1 MGTGRCSRLAPYRP
15 ALHFHCATG
24 LFVSP
29 KDSRACCT
37 PWSVFQDGS
46 DEATYSQ
53 QSEAQSRRSCAAKE
67 TPTAHYRSSPRR
79 RPPPRR
85 ETSGHE
91 GLRCWV
97 ERPSPRSPAR
107 SGRRGYTPLASP
119 LEAGEGTTR
128 PPFGTAGN
136 PRWPAPRRNTDSTV
150 GGASAGRTPTDE
162 SLPPRPEPHT
172 ERRLATYASLLTVS
186 RSL

>member
-1 MGTGRCSRLAPYRP
+1 MGTGRCSRLAPYEP

-53 QSEAQSRRSCAAKE
+53 QSEAQSRRTRAAKE

-91 GLRCWV
+91 GLRWWV
-97 ERPSPRSPAR
+97 EATLSSVAGALRKARLYAPRFAPRGGRGNHPAAVWH
-107 SGRRGYTPLASP
+107 RRQPTLASP
-119 LEAGEGTTR
+119 AEECGLDGRRRVRGA
-128 PPFGTAGN
+128 N
-136 PRWPAPRRNTDSTV
+136 PNGRVPS
-150 GGASAGRTPTDE
+150 ASP
-162 SLPPRPEPHT
+162 
-172 ERRLATYASLLTVS
+172 
-186 RSL
+186 